1 MSHLRIVPPSE
12 PDPRQAVIERVKQMP
27 NVRQE
32 LQCARC
38 GCRTYLMIYN
48 GGTLL
53 DGKLKHGTSIDR
65 CVCANCYKQG
75 INQSMM
81 PPDLKRI

>member
-1 MSHLRIVPPSE
+1 MPHLRLVDKSPPTAK
-12 PDPRQAVIERVKQMP
+12 QAAIERVKALP
-27 NVRQE
+27 NERQE
-32 LQCARC
+32 LQCTRC

-53 DGKLKHGTSIDR
+53 DGRLKHGTSIDR
-65 CVCANCYKQG
+65 CVCANCYKKG

>member
-1 MSHLRIVPPSE
+1 
-12 PDPRQAVIERVKQMP
+12 
-27 NVRQE
+27 
-32 LQCARC
+32 
-38 GCRTYLMIYN
+38 MIYN

-53 DGKLKHGTSIDR
+53 DGRLKHGTSIDR
-65 CVCANCYKQG
+65 CVCANCYKKG